1 MCLYFTL
8 PYFGYSFDH
17 LTYLILPLGTSFD
30 KMYNLKRQN
39 LKFGQFGL

>member
-17 LTYLILPLGTSFD
+17 LTYLIFPLGTSLD
-30 KMYNLKRQN
+30 KMYDFKKT
-39 LKFGQFGL
+39 KFKIWSV